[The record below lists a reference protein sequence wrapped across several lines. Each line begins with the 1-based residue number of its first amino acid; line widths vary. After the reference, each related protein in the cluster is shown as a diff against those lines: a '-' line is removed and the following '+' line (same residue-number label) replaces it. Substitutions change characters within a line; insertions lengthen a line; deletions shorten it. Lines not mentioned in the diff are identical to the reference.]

1 MKITICVI
9 CIIYYNIFIVPSQPT
24 DFKGEAKSE
33 TSILLSWNPPT
44 QTGQDNQIVGYE
56 LLYKKGDDKEEVR
69 TWTVVGK
76 RLRSSHNWCHCLCS
90 GWLYKLYFL
99 GF

>member
-1 MKITICVI
+1 MEITIC
-9 CIIYYNIFIVPSQPT
+9 IISIIIVPSQPT

-33 TSILLSWNPPT
+33 TSVLLSWNPPT

-69 TWTVVGK
+69 TCRWQTPSLVPEFMS
-76 RLRSSHNWCHCLCS
+76 LSL
-90 GWLYKLYFL
+90 L
-99 GF
+99 GLIV